1 MPVSMK
7 IVPQLAVSATTLPV
21 LFHGRKWKLPCGNC
35 KRSAN
40 HPMELSH
47 LHPSYGDLSGH
58 FIQISG
64 CFHKVFCGETHSH
77 SPHIPSFSE
86 GYSALPI
93 CQLFLQIAAW
103 VPVQRHC
110 QYFIFH
116 NAVCINMKLNSHD
129 EVHQTMS
136 TCATSS
142 IVWY

>member
-7 IVPQLAVSATTLPV
+7 IIPQLAVSATTLPV

-35 KRSAN
+35 KRNAN

-47 LHPSYGDLSGH
+47 LHHSYGDLSGH
-58 FIQISG
+58 FIRISR
-64 CFHKVFCGETHSH
+64 CFRKVFCGETHSH
-77 SPHIPSFSE
+77 SGSE

-93 CQLFLQIAAW
+93 FQLFLQTAAW
-103 VPVQRHC
+103 DPVQRHC